1 MEKIALQENISFS
14 SLVRHNIGG
23 SEISSK
29 AELKQISKLDDL
41 GLDSRLIEMTDQ
53 ESELMNLAN
62 KKLKEAISSTQKTTK
77 YVAKALKEI
86 ELRHS
91 A

>member
-1 MEKIALQENISFS
+1 M
-14 SLVRHNIGG
+14 
-23 SEISSK
+23 
-29 AELKQISKLDDL
+29 KQISKLDDL

-62 KKLKEAISSTQKTTK
+62 KKLKEAISNTQKTTK